1 MPRDLDSAY
10 PPALASP
17 SIAPCLFA
25 ALTFSTGT
33 QYMWTGIGNY
43 AWNGQAWKGLGDL
56 VAITPYQEGTDVAAR
71 GMQVSLSGIDN
82 AILGDCLY
90 DIQLGLP
97 ATIWLGLLNTANM
110 QLIGQPVVYFGGV
123 VDAPKFFID
132 PNGKSTISLALET
145 NFVRLQQGQ
154 RLRLTSSDQRRL
166 YPDDTGLNWVPALND
181 MALVWA

>member
-10 PPALASP
+10 PPALESAQ
-17 SIAPCLFA
+17 IVACLFA
-25 ALTFSTGT
+25 AITFSTGT
-33 QYMWTGIGNY
+33 QYMWSGLGNY

-56 VAITPYQEGTDVAAR
+56 CGVTPYQEGTEVTAQ
-71 GMQVSLSGIDN
+71 GIIVSLSGIDN
-82 AILGDCLY
+82 TLLGDCLY

-97 ATIWLGLLNTANM
+97 ATVWLGLVDSNTM

-123 VDAPKFFID
+123 VDAPKFSIG
-132 PNGKSTISLALET
+132 PEKSMISLALET
-145 NFVRLQQGQ
+145 NFLRLQQGQ
-154 RLRLTSSDQRRL
+154 RLRLTASDQRRL